1 MSSIATLFYI
11 IHGALTVPWGAIR
24 ATGKPP
30 NSDPIHCGTAKW
42 ILSRE
47 AFSFCSLK
55 TSLCDQLTDLI
66 DL

>member
-30 NSDPIHCGTAKW
+30 NFDPIHCGTAKW
-42 ILSRE
+42 TLFRGD
-47 AFSFCSLK
+47 F
-55 TSLCDQLTDLI
+55 QLLFAKDKLM
-66 DL
+66 